1 MESDTSEREDAVA
14 DKDAGAGDARP
25 VSETPAL
32 PVETPQ
38 AARVTRSLEPEPF
51 ARPLVNRSAWLR
63 DDDYWRT
70 VTYRSATGHLPAAQA
85 PSSRPLP
92 RPRRFSAMS
101 PFRSGLILL
110 LVIGLVVMI
119 PVGVIVAANVAV
131 THLTLPANIPGISAP
146 TVAPTA
152 TPASHPTVIPTLT
165 PKKK

>member
-1 MESDTSEREDAVA
+1 MESEPSEREDAVA
-14 DKDAGAGDARP
+14 DKDAGAGDARQ
-25 VSETPAL
+25 VSETLAP
-32 PVETPQ
+32 PVEKPQ

-51 ARPLVNRSAWLR
+51 ARPLVDRSAWLR

-70 VTYRSATGHLPAAQA
+70 VTYRSATGHLPAVQS

-92 RPRRFSAMS
+92 RPRRFSATS

-110 LVIGLVVMI
+110 LVIGLIVMI
-119 PVGVIVAANVAV
+119 PVGVIVAANVAT
-131 THLTLPANIPGISAP
+131 THLTLPAIIPGIG
-146 TVAPTA
+146 APTA